1 MTLHIF
7 NPSHDEA
14 LGFGSPYYVPT
25 KAAQRMAAER
35 CTLPELW
42 AGAGDFILLPDECER
57 PAASVARV
65 SYVYKREL
73 TPTLL
78 QQISHLQP
86 WGWDAYLRHTL
97 RRCGVSDEFLPTD
110 EYLADLRRLSSRQTA
125 VSLLNA
131 LKSANPEYTGE
142 AHWCST
148 LDDAVTAINRYPQAM
163 VKSPWSS
170 SGRGVF
176 RVDAN
181 AFDAPTLQRIANIVR
196 QHGGVAVERYC
207 KRLQDFALEFYA
219 LPDGS
224 IEYAGLSVFNTSVGG
239 NYLGNISGTQAE
251 LQQLLAHHYP
261 WSRIEECIEQLSA
274 LLPRLFE
281 GKYTGPFGIDM
292 MLVDE
297 TAEVKLNPC
306 VEINLRNTMGHVQL
320 MMQQR
325 ECKHPCH

>member
-42 AGAGDFILLPDECER
+42 AAAGDFILLPDECER
-57 PAASVARV
+57 PVASIAGVN
-65 SYVYKREL
+65 YVYKREL

-78 QQISHLQP
+78 QQINRIQP

-97 RRCGVSDEFLPTD
+97 RRCGVSDKLLPTD
-110 EYLADLRRLSSRQTA
+110 EYLANLRRLSSRETA
-125 VSLLNA
+125 VLLLNA
-131 LKSANPEYTGE
+131 LKSANPEYTGD
-142 AHWCST
+142 AHWCTT

-176 RVDAN
+176 RVDAD

-196 QHGGVAVERYC
+196 QHGGIAVERYC
-207 KRLQDFALEFYA
+207 NRLQDFALEFYA
-219 LPDGS
+219 QPDGS
-224 IEYAGLSVFNTSVGG
+224 IDYAGLSVFNTSVGG
-239 NYLGNISGTQAE
+239 NYLGNVPGTQTE
-251 LQQLLAHHYP
+251 LKQLLNRHFP
-261 WSRIEECIEQLSA
+261 WTKIQDCITLLKQ
-274 LLPRLFE
+274 LLPTILNR
-281 GKYTGPFGIDM
+281 KYEGPFGIDM
-292 MLVDE
+292 MLTNE
-297 TAEVKLNPC
+297 NQNIRLHPC
-306 VEINLRNTMGHVQL
+306 VEINLRNTMGHAQL
-320 MMQQR
+320 AM
-325 ECKHPCH
+325 ENK

>member
-42 AGAGDFILLPDECER
+42 AAAGDFILLPDECER
-57 PAASVARV
+57 PVASIAGVN
-65 SYVYKREL
+65 YVYKREL

-78 QQISHLQP
+78 QQISRIQP

-97 RRCGVSDEFLPTD
+97 RRCGVSDELLPTD
-110 EYLADLRRLSSRQTA
+110 EYLADLRRLSSRETA
-125 VSLLNA
+125 VQLLNA
-131 LKSANPEYTGE
+131 LKSSNPEYTGD
-142 AHWCST
+142 AHWCTT

-176 RVDAN
+176 RVDAD

-207 KRLQDFALEFYA
+207 NRLQDFALEFYA
-219 LPDGS
+219 QPDGS
-224 IEYAGLSVFNTSVGG
+224 INYAGLSVFNTSVGG
-239 NYLGNISGTQAE
+239 NYLGNVTGTQAE
-251 LQQLLAHHYP
+251 LQQLLNRHFP
-261 WSRIEECIEQLSA
+261 WTKIQDCITLLKQ
-274 LLPRLFE
+274 LLPTILNR
-281 GKYTGPFGIDM
+281 KYEGPFGIDM
-292 MLVDE
+292 MLTNE
-297 TAEVKLNPC
+297 NQNTHLLPC
-306 VEINLRNTMGHVQL
+306 IEINLRNTMGHAQL
-320 MMQQR
+320 AM
-325 ECKHPCH
+325 ENK

>member
-42 AGAGDFILLPDECER
+42 AVAGDFILLPDECER
-57 PAASVARV
+57 PVASIAGVN
-65 SYVYKREL
+65 YVYKREL

-78 QQISHLQP
+78 QQINRIQP

-97 RRCGVSDEFLPTD
+97 RRCRVSDELLPTD
-110 EYLADLRRLSSRQTA
+110 EYLADLRRLSSRETA
-125 VSLLNA
+125 VQLLNA
-131 LKSANPEYTGE
+131 LKSANPEYTGD
-142 AHWCST
+142 AHWCTT

-176 RVDAN
+176 RVDAD

-207 KRLQDFALEFYA
+207 NRLQDFALEFYA
-219 LPDGS
+219 QPDGS
-224 IEYAGLSVFNTSVGG
+224 INYAGLSVFNTSVGG
-239 NYLGNISGTQAE
+239 NYLGNVTGTQTE
-251 LQQLLAHHYP
+251 LKQLLNRHFP
-261 WSRIEECIEQLSA
+261 WTKIQNCITLLKQ
-274 LLPRLFE
+274 LLPTILNR
-281 GKYTGPFGIDM
+281 KYEGPFGIDM
-292 MLVDE
+292 MLVNE
-297 TAEVKLNPC
+297 NQNTHLHPC
-306 VEINLRNTMGHVQL
+306 VEINLRNTMGHAQL
-320 MMQQR
+320 AM
-325 ECKHPCH
+325 ENK

>member
-42 AGAGDFILLPDECER
+42 AAAGDFILLPDECER
-57 PAASVARV
+57 PVASVAGV
-65 SYVYKREL
+65 NYVYKREL

-78 QQISHLQP
+78 QQISHIQP

-97 RRCGVSDEFLPTD
+97 RRCGVSDELLPTD
-110 EYLADLRRLSSRQTA
+110 EYLADLRRLSSRETA
-125 VSLLNA
+125 VQLLNA
-131 LKSANPEYTGE
+131 LKSANPEYTGD
-142 AHWCST
+142 AHWCTT

-176 RVDAN
+176 RVDAD

-196 QHGGVAVERYC
+196 QHGGIAVERYC
-207 KRLQDFALEFYA
+207 NRLQDFALEFYA
-219 LPDGS
+219 QPDGS
-224 IEYAGLSVFNTSVGG
+224 IDYAGLSVFNTSVGG
-239 NYLGNISGTQAE
+239 NYLNNVTGTQTE
-251 LQQLLAHHYP
+251 LKQLLNRHFP
-261 WSRIEECIEQLSA
+261 WTKIQDCITLLKQ
-274 LLPRLFE
+274 LLPTILNR
-281 GKYTGPFGIDM
+281 KYEGPFGIDM
-292 MLVDE
+292 MLVNE
-297 TAEVKLNPC
+297 NQNIRLHPC
-306 VEINLRNTMGHVQL
+306 IEINLRNTMGHAQL
-320 MMQQR
+320 AM
-325 ECKHPCH
+325 ENK

>member
-42 AGAGDFILLPDECER
+42 AAAGDFILLADECER
-57 PAASVARV
+57 PVASVAGV
-65 SYVYKREL
+65 NYVYKREL

-78 QQISHLQP
+78 QQISRIQP

-97 RRCGVSDEFLPTD
+97 RRCGVSDELLPTD
-110 EYLADLRRLSSRQTA
+110 EYLADLRRLSSRETA
-125 VSLLNA
+125 VRLLNA
-131 LKSANPEYTGE
+131 LKSSNPEYTGD
-142 AHWCST
+142 AHWCTT

-176 RVDAN
+176 RVDAD

-207 KRLQDFALEFYA
+207 NRLQDFALEFYA
-219 LPDGS
+219 QPDGS
-224 IEYAGLSVFNTSVGG
+224 IDYAGLSVFNTSVGG
-239 NYLGNISGTQAE
+239 NYLGNVTGTQTE
-251 LQQLLAHHYP
+251 LKQLLNRHFP
-261 WSRIEECIEQLSA
+261 WTKIQDCITLLKQ
-274 LLPRLFE
+274 LLPTILNSQYE
-281 GKYTGPFGIDM
+281 GPFGIDM
-292 MLVDE
+292 MLTNE
-297 TAEVKLNPC
+297 NQNIRLHPC
-306 VEINLRNTMGHVQL
+306 IEINLRNTMGHAQL
-320 MMQQR
+320 AM
-325 ECKHPCH
+325 ENK